1 MVLRSLPVVT
11 DLLKDFKWKQLG
23 IKQLPSLLWKRLD
36 VAVEI
41 LFVHRFLLKFYDNLK
56 NTDRRK
62 RKKDALI
69 CCVITTITK

>member
-23 IKQLPSLLWKRLD
+23 IKQLPALLWKRLD

-56 NTDRRK
+56 NIDRRK
-62 RKKDALI
+62 RKNDALI